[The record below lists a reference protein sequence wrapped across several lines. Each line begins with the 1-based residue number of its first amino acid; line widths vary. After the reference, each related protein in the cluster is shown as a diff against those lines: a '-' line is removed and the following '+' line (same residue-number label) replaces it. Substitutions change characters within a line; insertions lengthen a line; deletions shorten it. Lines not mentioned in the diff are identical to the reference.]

1 MHTQMDSGRHSD
13 VVVVGAGLAGLACGR
28 ALLRAGRTVRIL
40 EARPRVG
47 GRTWSEPMGRAIFD
61 RGGQWL
67 GPGQDRLAALVRE
80 YALPTFPTWDEGRK
94 LLEYR
99 GELAAYDGTIPRL
112 PALALLDLHLGL
124 RRLDALTRQVA
135 KPALSTPDAHR
146 LDGTSVGQWMDAHLN
161 TDAAR
166 AVVAAALRVVFG
178 AEPEEISLLYALD
191 YARAGGGFMKLVE
204 IRGGAQETR
213 FVHGAQSVALALA
226 AELGER
232 VTLDAPVR
240 AIDQSGNTGRP
251 VVVHSDA
258 GPFTAERVVVALPPA
273 LAAGIAFA
281 PALPPPREQV
291 HQRMPMGATVKVHLL
306 YDRPFWRARGF
317 SGEAVFERGP
327 ISVVFDNTSHDG
339 AQPALLAFIVG
350 DPARTW
356 SLRPEAVRRETVLR
370 LVARLF
376 GEAARHPTAYVEI
389 DWSTEPWSRGCPVGV
404 FAAGSVRVAGPA
416 LQAPTGRIHW
426 AGTETATVFTGYMEG
441 ALQSA
446 ERVFEELVPL
456 LP

>member
-1 MHTQMDSGRHSD
+1 MQRKPALATESD
-13 VVVVGAGLAGLACGR
+13 VIVVGAGLAGLSCAR
-28 ALLRAGRTVRIL
+28 ALARAGRSVRVL
-40 EARPRVG
+40 EARARVG
-47 GRTWSEPMGRAIFD
+47 GRTWSERMGNAVFD

-80 YALPTFPTWDEGRK
+80 YSIATFPTWDEGRK

-99 GELAAYDGTIPRL
+99 GEVLAYDGTIPKL

-135 KPALSTPDAHR
+135 RPPLSTPDAPR
-146 LDGTSVGQWMDAHLN
+146 LDGTSVAQWMDAQLH

-204 IRGGAQETR
+204 VRGGAQETR
-213 FVHGAQSVALALA
+213 FVNGAQSVANALA
-226 AELGER
+226 AELGDR
-232 VTLDAPVR
+232 VQPGAPVR
-240 AIDQSGNTGRP
+240 AIDQSGASGAP
-251 VVVHSDA
+251 VVVVSDA
-258 GPFTAERVVVALPPA
+258 GRFTAERVVVAVPPA
-273 LAAGIAFA
+273 LAAGIAYT

-291 HQRMPMGATVKVHLL
+291 HQRMPMGAAVKVHLL

-339 AQPALLAFIVG
+339 AQPALVAFIVG

-356 SLRPEAVRRETVLR
+356 SLRPVGVRRETVLS
-370 LVARLF
+370 LVGRLF
-376 GEAARHPTAYVEI
+376 GEAARRPTAYVEV
-389 DWSTEPWSRGCPVGV
+389 DWSTEPYSRGCPVGV

-446 ERVFEELVPL
+446 ERVFDELMPL